1 MINYEVRLPVFE
13 GPLDLLLHLIEKQE
27 LDITTVSLAQVT
39 DQFLEY
45 ISHLG
50 EKRAANLADFLVVAS
65 KLLLIKSRLLLPV
78 PSGTAPE
85 DEEGDVGEDLVRQL
99 IEYKRFKEVAAFL
112 AERSKQNLR
121 AYVRV
126 GAVSVAG
133 SARELDADGMSLA
146 ALVEAV
152 RRALQIKPAEPPV
165 SQVIPPITIS
175 IHDKVDQITFALDR
189 KGQMAFHELIATAQT
204 RIEVIVTFLAV
215 LELIKSGF
223 LSVRQEKLFGEIV
236 LYYRPEG
243 RKPVEEASEPGVE
256 EEA

>member
-1 MINYEVRLPVFE
+1 MEYEVRLPVFE

-39 DQFLEY
+39 DQYLEY
-45 ISHLG
+45 IGELR

-78 PSGTAPE
+78 PSGTLPD
-85 DEEGDVGEDLVRQL
+85 DEEGDLGEDLVRQL
-99 IEYKRFKEVAAFL
+99 IEYKRFKQVAAFL
-112 AERSKQNLR
+112 SERSKKNLR

-133 SARELDADGMSLA
+133 TVRELDADGMSLA
-146 ALVEAV
+146 ALVGAV
-152 RRALQIKPAEPPV
+152 RRALQVKPAEPPV

-175 IHDKVDQITFALDR
+175 IHDKVDQITFVLNR
-189 KGQMAFHELIATAQT
+189 KGQMAFRELIADAQT

-223 LSVRQEKLFGEIV
+223 LSVRQEELFGEIF

-243 RKPVEEASEPGVE
+243 RKTVEEASEPGVD